1 MRDRHVLEAM
11 RRVPRNRFV
20 EASPLKRLPTTEEIA
35 SLVLFLCS
43 ARSAG
48 INGQTLHA
56 AGGIREMFL

>member
-1 MRDRHVLEAM
+1 M
-11 RRVPRNRFV
+11 
-20 EASPLKRLPTTEEIA
+20 KRLPTTEEIA